1 MYQFFLDL
9 GAKHHKTKI
18 DAKGIHKDRTA
29 HSTLARHCGTALC
42 CFVSSRSRWEKLA
55 LRAFGS
61 YGFLAESAI
70 SLCYKTSQIV
80 GLCTLWI
87 GVCTIRYRSSR

>member
-9 GAKHHKTKI
+9 GAKRHKTKI
-18 DAKGIHKDRTA
+18 DAKEIHKDRTA
-29 HSTLARHCGTALC
+29 HSTLARDCGTALC

-70 SLCYKTSQIV
+70 SL
-80 GLCTLWI
+80 
-87 GVCTIRYRSSR
+87 